1 MSDGQRRYSD
11 DEFARILRTATE
23 LTSRAEGASPS
34 SGGLTLTDMKA
45 AAAQVGLDSAL
56 VERAA
61 RMLVATA
68 NATPLE
74 RLTGGPVRHHRA
86 VHFPKKLDEES
97 AALLLSDVRVR
108 AGQAGRR
115 DVGHASVMGMT
126 WHDGGDTE
134 ALRITA
140 RPEGDGT
147 AVSLALDRRGTLGV
161 VAMVSGIVMLL
172 AVLFS
177 VFALYPEAPALG
189 FGGLI
194 VGVGGVLAAARGY
207 WASST
212 RRVRERLSVVADAI
226 GQTLAQVE
234 TQASGFTAVGP
245 GGSAQSRDARDGAD
259 TPQRDA
265 QL

>member
-74 RLTGGPVRHHRA
+74 RLNGGPVRHHHE
-86 VHFPKKLDEES
+86 VHFPIKLDEES
-97 AALLLSDVRVR
+97 AALLLSAVRVR
-108 AGQAGRR
+108 AGQAGCR
-115 DVGHASVMGMT
+115 DVGHASAMGMT
-126 WHDGGDTE
+126 WHDGGELE

-147 AVSLALDRRGTLGV
+147 AVCLALDRRGTLGV
-161 VAMVSGIVMLL
+161 VAMVSGIVTIL

-194 VGVGGVLAAARGY
+194 VGVGGVLVAARGY

-212 RRVRERLSVVADAI
+212 RSVRERLSVVVDAI

-234 TQASGFTAVGP
+234 TRASGYAAVGQGAP
-245 GGSAQSRDARDGAD
+245 AQARDGED

-265 QL
+265 QP